1 MSSAPLETSQV
12 RAVSD
17 PALRKIK
24 DEISF
29 FALHGVTTSVLT
41 RALLDALKAYETNA
55 ERANGE
61 YSAYDLARDAAEACK
76 LAMMGGNA
84 RQRWAAL
91 DCARALTSG
100 GALRGRC
107 EHWVDVEEGS
117 IGCGVREVGD
127 GVACAELLAV
137 VCGCAGTA
145 TVDGANAASAG
156 DAESR
161 RAVGMGVVQVLLAA
175 CAGAESDEVSAVD
188 VDAARGEAGDAAST
202 SSSSSVAFSAR
213 GDALMQ
219 SIRTVFHVAMIGED
233 ETLRGVAKTAL
244 TQIINAAFKR
254 AEPGFTTEGPM
265 VLNET
270 TGEPKSGAM
279 RDVLNLLLTLCKI
292 AAREGPV
299 DQDAYLTHS
308 KALALD
314 ILRQLLEGPRAS
326 IWLERFHAQLRQ
338 PLSVAL
344 MRNALLQVP
353 PGSEAEQSIGI
364 LVSIARMAYGTL
376 VIRGRAQWKQQVA
389 ALYPMM
395 ALHPL
400 ESGEVSPAMRIA
412 ALRLVRRLASD
423 SQVLVDVFVN
433 YDCDLHADNLYER
446 TMMALAQAAQVMDIL
461 ERDAVLTCLF
471 SMLRSLQSW
480 HARGEGSGE
489 NEEKKEQR
497 FSEDGF
503 DGELRPVAVASNKR
517 SLVIGTPK
525 SPIGTVAVAAAA
537 ATVPVLDA
545 NGAQEDE
552 ARDDEDAVTA
562 DRDGDSQPSTP
573 STPATGESEAIR
585 FQKAKKTKVTVEKA
599 VEAFNAKPSPQAL
612 ADATRSND
620 PEQSAAF
627 LRDSSSRLSP
637 GAIGELLGSPDAESM
652 AIMRAYVHGFDFTS
666 LTIDDA
672 LRVFLGGF
680 KLPGEAQKIDRLM
693 EAFAARFCACNHDVF
708 PSTDAAYILAF
719 AIVMLNTD
727 AHNPLTDAALKMS
740 EQDFVIMA
748 TAAEATNE
756 LDADAVADI
765 YARVVAN
772 EIKMHAAEPT
782 TSANN
787 KSSASKTSS
796 TLTQVLKFAA
806 PWRHRST
813 LKEASDET
821 ASLLEATKAMF
832 KRVEESGADEASS
845 ALFVQASEPGLARPM
860 LDAAGK
866 YMLMALSIAFEAAP
880 DEAHAAMP
888 LEGARAMLSLATSLQ
903 LPMLRDDI
911 CSFLVSAPGF
921 GRPQGIAL
929 QSKEALSTLLE
940 LAASESSLGGVQAWA
955 SVLEVVAKLEHL
967 RAIIGAGVTID
978 TQATRAV
985 FREPLRMQDVVAA
998 SEAANGVVEQQIA
1011 AAERA
1016 VEQWLVSNGGE
1027 AIERVFA
1034 LSTRFDSDEI
1044 LAYASAVAS
1053 VSRAELWNL
1062 DRTPHAPGK
1071 IFALL
1076 RLAEIAATNMT
1087 RVRLVWSKLWNVV
1100 AEHLVESVKHPDEKV
1115 VLHATNSLRQVANR
1129 LLIRAQSTRASTQ
1142 LDAMRPFTMAMQNAQ
1157 NDRARDMV
1165 TSCVVQLVKG
1175 FSASLGAG
1183 WEPSLE
1189 AMEQACAGGASF
1201 DVDASAEA
1209 LKIALLF
1216 ALENGKPL
1224 DEEDEDHIV
1233 MPLDC
1238 VPRAANLLV
1247 ALARRSDGGADVN
1260 APLVAVDAVL
1270 TACRARLSKPTAKST
1285 AGATNEW
1292 TREIWKSSCAALGE
1306 LARSDDRA
1314 LDILLGVLDAD
1325 EVERFDAQTWDHL
1338 REHAV
1343 EMQIGS
1349 KSSAVRASER
1359 IIPRLISIV
1368 ARRKAAYDALLPTIW
1383 SFISSVIR
1391 SSDARVIP
1399 AAIDA
1404 LKSAVDIIV
1413 ARERDGDDQSSAWDA
1428 VCQLLRA
1435 GVVLDTVMLDLPNA
1449 GQVVSRSLAC
1459 VAACDDLCKL
1469 DAVPSKAR
1477 DNIFDILTRI
1487 YDLARRE
1494 NDANGGILT
1503 RLEFASGDAL
1513 LRSLD
1518 GDDARRER
1526 FLLHASKCLVI
1537 EPQKKTQS
1545 EGGAPSTHDVDASL
1559 RMNALAP
1566 SRERLAAR
1574 ALAAAGASEEF
1585 ITAASERAIALL
1597 RRARGAPTSEALA
1610 DFFGSDA
1617 ALKKLKAVASGAAA
1631 M

>member
-1 MSSAPLETSQV
+1 MSTPSSSAPLETSHV

-29 FALHGVTTSVLT
+29 FALHGVTASPVT
-41 RALLDALKAYETNA
+41 RGLLDALKAYETNA
-55 ERANGE
+55 ERENGE

-107 EHWVDVEEGS
+107 ETWVDVEEGS
-117 IGCGVREVGD
+117 SGCGVREVGD
-127 GVACAELLAV
+127 ALACAELLAV

-175 CAGAESDEVSAVD
+175 CAGAESDEVTVD
-188 VDAARGEAGDAAST
+188 GARGEADDVASTST
-202 SSSSSVAFSAR
+202 SSSSLTAFSAR

-254 AEPGFTTEGPM
+254 AEPGFATEGPM
-265 VLNET
+265 VLDES
-270 TGEPKSGAM
+270 TGEPKSGAL

-376 VIRGRAQWKQQVA
+376 VVRGRAHWKQQVA

-497 FSEDGF
+497 FSDDGF
-503 DGELRPVAVASNKR
+503 DGELRPVTAANNR
-517 SLVIGTPK
+517 RPPVISTPK

-545 NGAQEDE
+545 DGAQEDE
-552 ARDDEDAVTA
+552 ARGDDEVTA
-562 DRDGDSQPSTP
+562 DQNEDSQPSTP
-573 STPATGESEAIR
+573 SSPAAGESEAIR

-693 EAFAARFCACNHDVF
+693 EAFAARFCACNHDAF

-756 LDADAVADI
+756 LDADAVAGI

-772 EIKMHAAEPT
+772 EIKMHAADPT
-782 TSANN
+782 TSTN
-787 KSSASKTSS
+787 KSSTSKPPS

-955 SVLEVVAKLEHL
+955 SVLEVVARLEHL

-1016 VEQWLVSNGGE
+1016 VEQWLVSHGGE

-1100 AEHLVESVKHPDEKV
+1100 AEHLVESVKHPDDKV
-1115 VLHATNSLRQVANR
+1115 VLHATDSLRQVANR

-1142 LDAMRPFTMAMQNAQ
+1142 LDAMRPFTMAMKNAQ

-1175 FSASLGAG
+1175 FSGSLGAG

-1189 AMEQACAGGASF
+1189 TMEEACAGGTSF

-1209 LKIALLF
+1209 LRTALLF

-1224 DEEDEDHIV
+1224 DADDEDHIV
-1233 MPLDC
+1233 IPFDC

-1247 ALARRSDGGADVN
+1247 ALARRAGGADVN
-1260 APLVAVDAVL
+1260 APLDAVDAVL
-1270 TACRARLSKPTAKST
+1270 AACRTRLSQST
-1285 AGATNEW
+1285 AGANEW

-1325 EVERFDAQTWDHL
+1325 DVERFDAQTWDHL

-1368 ARRKAAYDALLPTIW
+1368 GRRKAAYDALLPTIW

-1391 SSDARVIP
+1391 SNDARVIP

-1404 LKSAVDIIV
+1404 LKSAVGIV
-1413 ARERDGDDQSSAWDA
+1413 IARERGGDDQSSAWDA
-1428 VCQLLRA
+1428 VCDLLRA

-1477 DNIFDILTRI
+1477 DNIFDVMTQI

-1494 NDANGGILT
+1494 NDTNGGFLT

-1526 FLLHASKCLVI
+1526 FLRHASKCLVI
-1537 EPQKKTQS
+1537 EP
-1545 EGGAPSTHDVDASL
+1545 EARAEVGPSKDVDASL

-1574 ALAAAGASEEF
+1574 ALAAVGSSEDFIADAS
-1585 ITAASERAIALL
+1585 ARAIALL

-1617 ALKKLKAVASGAAA
+1617 VLKKLEAAA
-1631 M
+1631 AASATAM

>member
-1 MSSAPLETSQV
+1 MSNAPLETTHV

-29 FALHGVTTSVLT
+29 FALHGVTTSALT

-55 ERANGE
+55 NRANGE

-107 EHWVDVEEGS
+107 ERWVDVEEGS

-127 GVACAELLAV
+127 EVACAELLAV

-175 CAGAESDEVSAVD
+175 CAGAESDDVSAVDDVD

-202 SSSSSVAFSAR
+202 SSLSVAFSAR

-265 VLNET
+265 VLDET

-353 PGSEAEQSIGI
+353 QGSEAEQSIGI

-376 VIRGRAQWKQQVA
+376 VIRGRAHWKQQVA

-489 NEEKKEQR
+489 NEERKEQR

-503 DGELRPVAVASNKR
+503 DGELRPVAAASNKR
-517 SLVIGTPK
+517 SPVIGTPK
-525 SPIGTVAVAAAA
+525 SPIGAVAVAAAA

-545 NGAQEDE
+545 DGAQEEE
-552 ARDDEDAVTA
+552 ARDDDDDDDAVAPA
-562 DRDGDSQPSTP
+562 DQDEDSQPSTP
-573 STPATGESEAIR
+573 STPATRESEAIR
-585 FQKAKKTKVTVEKA
+585 FQNAKKTKVTVEKA

-756 LDADAVADI
+756 LDADAVAGI

-787 KSSASKTSS
+787 KSSASKPPS

-1115 VLHATNSLRQVANR
+1115 VLHATDSLRQVANR

-1189 AMEQACAGGASF
+1189 AMEEACAGGASF

-1209 LKIALLF
+1209 LKTALLF

-1233 MPLDC
+1233 MPFDC
-1238 VPRAANLLV
+1238 VPRAANLCV
-1247 ALARRSDGGADVN
+1247 ALARRAGGGADVN
-1260 APLVAVDAVL
+1260 APLAAVDAVL
-1270 TACRARLSKPTAKST
+1270 TACRARLSQST
-1285 AGATNEW
+1285 AGATHAW

-1314 LDILLGVLDAD
+1314 LDILLGVLDTD
-1325 EVERFDAQTWDHL
+1325 DVERFDAQTWEHL

-1343 EMQIGS
+1343 ETQIGS

-1391 SSDARVIP
+1391 SNDARVIP

-1404 LKSAVDIIV
+1404 LKSAVDIVV
-1413 ARERDGDDQSSAWDA
+1413 ARQRDGDDQSNAWDA
-1428 VCQLLRA
+1428 VCQLLGA

-1449 GQVVSRSLAC
+1449 GQLVSRSLAC

-1477 DNIFDILTRI
+1477 DNIFDVLTRA

-1537 EPQKKTQS
+1537 EPQTQS
-1545 EGGAPSTHDVDASL
+1545 EAGAPSTDDVDASL

-1585 ITAASERAIALL
+1585 ITDASERAIALI

-1617 ALKKLKAVASGAAA
+1617 ALKKLKATTTIA

>member
-1 MSSAPLETSQV
+1 MSNAPLETSHV

-24 DEISF
+24 EEISF
-29 FALHGVTTSVLT
+29 FALHGVTTSALT

-55 ERANGE
+55 NRANGE

-107 EHWVDVEEGS
+107 ELWVDVEEGS

-175 CAGAESDEVSAVD
+175 CAGAESDEVRAVDVD

-202 SSSSSVAFSAR
+202 STSSVAFSAR

-265 VLNET
+265 VLDET

-376 VIRGRAQWKQQVA
+376 VIRGRAHWKQQVA

-517 SLVIGTPK
+517 SPVIGTPK
-525 SPIGTVAVAAAA
+525 SPIGAVAVAAAA

-545 NGAQEDE
+545 DGAQEEE
-552 ARDDEDAVTA
+552 ARDDDDDAATA
-562 DRDGDSQPSTP
+562 DQDEDSQPSTP

-756 LDADAVADI
+756 LDADAVAGI

-782 TSANN
+782 TLANN
-787 KSSASKTSS
+787 KSSASKPPS

-832 KRVEESGADEASS
+832 KRVEESGADAASS

-985 FREPLRMQDVVAA
+985 FREPLRMQDVVTA

-1115 VLHATNSLRQVANR
+1115 VLHATDSLRQVANR

-1189 AMEQACAGGASF
+1189 TMEEACAGGASF

-1209 LKIALLF
+1209 LKTALLF

-1233 MPLDC
+1233 MPFDC
-1238 VPRAANLLV
+1238 VPRAANLCV
-1247 ALARRSDGGADVN
+1247 ALARRADGGADVN
-1260 APLVAVDAVL
+1260 APLAAVAAVL
-1270 TACRARLSKPTAKST
+1270 TACRSRLSRST

-1314 LDILLGVLDAD
+1314 LDILLGVLDTD
-1325 EVERFDAQTWDHL
+1325 DVERFDAQTWEHL

-1349 KSSAVRASER
+1349 KSSAVRASEC
-1359 IIPRLISIV
+1359 IIPRLISVV

-1391 SSDARVIP
+1391 SNDARVIP

-1404 LKSAVDIIV
+1404 LKSAVDIVV
-1413 ARERDGDDQSSAWDA
+1413 ARQRDGDDQSNAWDA
-1428 VCQLLRA
+1428 VCQLLGA
-1435 GVVLDTVMLDLPNA
+1435 GVVLDTLMLDLPNA

-1477 DNIFDILTRI
+1477 DNIFDVLMRI
-1487 YDLARRE
+1487 YDLSRRE
-1494 NDANGGILT
+1494 NDANGGTLT

-1526 FLLHASKCLVI
+1526 FLLHASNCLVI
-1537 EPQKKTQS
+1537 EPQTKTQTQS
-1545 EGGAPSTHDVDASL
+1545 EAGAPSTADVDASL
-1559 RMNALAP
+1559 RTNALAP

-1585 ITAASERAIALL
+1585 ITNASERAIALI
-1597 RRARGAPTSEALA
+1597 RRAHGAPTSEALA

-1617 ALKKLKAVASGAAA
+1617 ALKKLKAATTTA